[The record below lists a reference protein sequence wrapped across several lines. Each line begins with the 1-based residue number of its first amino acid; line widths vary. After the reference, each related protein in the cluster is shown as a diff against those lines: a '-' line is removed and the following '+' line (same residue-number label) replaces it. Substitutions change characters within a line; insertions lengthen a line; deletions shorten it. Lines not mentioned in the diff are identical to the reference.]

1 MEEESP
7 SPAPSSP
14 DLEGYNSALE
24 EVNTTAKDV
33 SDADSDDSNITI
45 RSPPK
50 GLSLIGVNPG
60 PARSRASTGSLP
72 PRDSRGRFTRRR
84 GSIQSASSE
93 GADPDPES
101 ASDPEVFV
109 GSLEWDPHES
119 PLLDNTVKSD
129 NWSTTCHWM

>member
-33 SDADSDDSNITI
+33 SDVDSDDSNITI

-72 PRDSRGRFTRRR
+72 PRDRRGRFTRAAGEYSVGEFR
-84 GSIQSASSE
+84 GCGSGSGISF
-93 GADPDPES
+93 GPRG
-101 ASDPEVFV
+101 VHRILRV
-109 GSLEWDPHES
+109 GS
-119 PLLDNTVKSD
+119 T
-129 NWSTTCHWM
+129 

>member
-14 DLEGYNSALE
+14 DLEGYNSSLE

-33 SDADSDDSNITI
+33 SDADSDDNNITI
-45 RSPPK
+45 RSPSK

-72 PRDSRGRFTRRR
+72 PRDRRGRFTRQR

-93 GADPDPES
+93 GAENMKGRMPS
-101 ASDPEVFV
+101 WGKQRVLFWAQFVFE
-109 GSLEWDPHES
+109 GKRP
-119 PLLDNTVKSD
+119 
-129 NWSTTCHWM
+129 C